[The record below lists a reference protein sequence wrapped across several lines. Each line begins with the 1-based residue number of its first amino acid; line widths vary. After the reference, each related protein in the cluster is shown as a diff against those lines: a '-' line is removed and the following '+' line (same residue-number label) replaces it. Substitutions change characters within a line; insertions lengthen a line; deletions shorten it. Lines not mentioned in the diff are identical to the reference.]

1 MAQLCFGCMNENNGE
16 QICPHCGFDKNTVQ
30 SAPFLPLGTI
40 LQERYLVGRQ
50 IDNNVE
56 GASYIGYDNFMHAP
70 IVIHE
75 FLPSGLCGR
84 APGNKDLVIRGGF
97 ESEFEKLQTS
107 FLEYYRTL
115 ARLRDLSAITPI
127 YDIFS
132 ENGTSYTVEEKIDS
146 ISFEEYL
153 SRSGGSIDWNTARP
167 MFMPLLSTLSSIHQ
181 AGIAH
186 FGINP
191 DNLIV
196 TPSGKLRIQGFAIEQ
211 CRHENELFD
220 AELFDGC
227 SAPEQ
232 YDPDETL
239 DERTDVY
246 GFTATLFYALTG
258 RLPESGNKRKP
269 DGKLPLPTAVF
280 KQLPPHVVTALAG
293 GLQVTKNARTKSCE
307 ALQNQLSAAPTVKA
321 IQTEATRS
329 AAQAAA
335 VQGYTAKKKDGI
347 SGFAWILIS
356 VLSAVLILL
365 IVAII
370 FVSQATFP
378 TADEQTTSSS
388 QPQSEEP
395 SDEPLITGDTIVIPN
410 LVEKNYNQA
419 VSDAKNSGEYSV
431 VSESES
437 AFSNTVP
444 EGYIISQTPAS
455 GSTARKGATIV
466 VVVSKGA
473 QQRELPQIN
482 NLSLNDAVSTLTQMG
497 FIVNVTEVSSD
508 QISAGSV
515 IGYKDYKAGE
525 NAPYGSKLTITVSTG
540 PESSDD

>member
-1 MAQLCFGCMNENNGE
+1 MAQLCFGCMNETNGE

-40 LQERYLVGRQ
+40 LQERYLVGKQ

-97 ESEFEKLQTS
+97 ETEFEKLQAS

-167 MFMPLLSTLSSIHQ
+167 MFMPLLSTISSIHQ

-196 TPSGKLRIQGFAIEQ
+196 TPSGKLRIQGFAIKE

-232 YDPDETL
+232 YDPDEAL

-258 RLPESGNKRKP
+258 RLPESGDKRKP

-307 ALQNQLSAAPTVKA
+307 ILQNQLSAAPTVKA

-335 VQGYTAKKKDGI
+335 VQGYNAKKKDGI
-347 SGFAWILIS
+347 SGFAWVLIS

-370 FVSQATFP
+370 FVSQTTFP
-378 TADEQTTSSS
+378 TADEQTQSSS
-388 QPQSEEP
+388 QPQSEQP

-410 LVEKNYNQA
+410 LVEKNYAQS

-444 EGYIISQTPAS
+444 EGYIISQTPSS

-525 NAPYGSKLTITVSTG
+525 KAPYGSKLTITVSTG
-540 PESSDD
+540 PESSDH

>member
-1 MAQLCFGCMNENNGE
+1 MAQLCFGCMNETNGE

-40 LQERYLVGRQ
+40 LQERYLVGKQ

-97 ESEFEKLQTS
+97 EAEFEKLQAS

-167 MFMPLLSTLSSIHQ
+167 MFMPLLSTISSIHQ

-196 TPSGKLRIQGFAIEQ
+196 TPSGKLRIQGFAIKE

-232 YDPDETL
+232 YDPDEAL

-258 RLPESGNKRKP
+258 RLPESGDKRKP

-307 ALQNQLSAAPTVKA
+307 ILQNQLSAAPTVKA

-335 VQGYTAKKKDGI
+335 VQGYNAKKKDGI
-347 SGFAWILIS
+347 SGFAWVLIS

-370 FVSQATFP
+370 FVSQTTFP
-378 TADEQTTSSS
+378 TADEQTQSSS
-388 QPQSEEP
+388 QPQSEQP

-410 LVEKNYNQA
+410 LVEKNYAQS

-444 EGYIISQTPAS
+444 EGYIISQTPSS

-525 NAPYGSKLTITVSTG
+525 KAPYGSKLTITVSTG
-540 PESSDD
+540 PESSDH

>member
-1 MAQLCFGCMNENNGE
+1 MAQLCFGCMNETNGE

-40 LQERYLVGRQ
+40 LQERYLVGKQ

-97 ESEFEKLQTS
+97 EAEFEKLQAS

-258 RLPESGNKRKP
+258 RLPESGDKRKP

-307 ALQNQLSAAPTVKA
+307 VLQNQLSAAPTVKA

-335 VQGYTAKKKDGI
+335 VQGYNAKKKDGI
-347 SGFAWILIS
+347 SGFAWVLIS

-370 FVSQATFP
+370 FVSQTTFP
-378 TADEQTTSSS
+378 TADEQTPSSS
-388 QPQSEEP
+388 QPQSEQP

-444 EGYIISQTPAS
+444 EGYIISQTPSS
-455 GSTARKGATIV
+455 GSTARKGATVV

-497 FIVNVTEVSSD
+497 FIVNKTEVSSD

-525 NAPYGSKLTITVSTG
+525 KAPYGSKLTITVSTG